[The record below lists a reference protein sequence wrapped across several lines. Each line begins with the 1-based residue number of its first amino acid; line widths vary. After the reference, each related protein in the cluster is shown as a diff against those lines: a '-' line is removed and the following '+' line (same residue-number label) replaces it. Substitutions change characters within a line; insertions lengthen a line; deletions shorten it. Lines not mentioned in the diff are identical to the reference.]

1 MVTEERTIAL
11 AMAEHLV
18 NALKDIPV
26 ARTLWVDVDRDTTIL
41 MLVTFPFPFDPSTE
55 NRLYDAAITLDDV
68 FPDHHYRFHVLNPV
82 EYPAAAP
89 GKHFSSLIRNDAVPF
104 EIHTA

>member
-18 NALKDIPV
+18 NELKDIPV

-41 MLVTFPFPFDPSTE
+41 MLVTFPFPLDPDI
-55 NRLYDAAITLDDV
+55 RGPLYDAAITLDDA
-68 FPDHHYRFHVLNPV
+68 FPGHYYRFHVLNPA
-82 EYPAAAP
+82 EYAD
-89 GKHFSSLIRNDAVPF
+89 GHFSTLIHRTAVPF
-104 EIHTA
+104 EIHSA